1 LALPGRER
9 LRVTHVVLIGVP
21 HFEECS
27 PGVTMNPEFI
37 LWEHHGTLPIVVN
50 YGCWFD
56 LALRGGK
63 PNFAMS

>member
-1 LALPGRER
+1 
-9 LRVTHVVLIGVP
+9 
-21 HFEECS
+21 
-27 PGVTMNPEFI
+27 MNPEFI
-37 LWEHHGTLPIVVN
+37 LWEHHGTFPIVVN